1 MTKRAHNDDQHVL
14 EGKVIALL
22 SYLSILCII
31 PLVFKKENPFVLQ
44 HGKQGLVLFL
54 GEVAVF
60 IIQIVLGEWIFR
72 LGAFILGVLSFIGII
87 AVLKGRYI
95 KIPLVSE
102 IAGKITL

>member
-1 MTKRAHNDDQHVL
+1 MTKRACNDDHQVL
-14 EGKVIALL
+14 EGKVLALL

-60 IIQIVLGEWIFR
+60 IIQIILGEWIFR

-95 KIPLVSE
+95 KIPLVSG
-102 IAGKITL
+102 IAENITL